1 MRYTF
6 FALLFF
12 IFFRLHAQEINDA
25 EEKKPVSFDA
35 SFFYGSILEHNPDI
49 NHLITGHPTGFILS
63 YNRRTYGFN
72 EWERRYNYPDWGFSM
87 AYQDL
92 HNEYLGENLSFYGH
106 FNFYF
111 LNRNAYFRIGQGVAI
126 AGKPYDP
133 ETNYINNAYGTKL
146 LSSTYIALQYNKQN
160 LYKGFGLNAGFTII
174 HYSNANLRAPNNST
188 NTFAFNVGANYNL
201 DYEEFPDYI
210 PEGERTKYAEPV
222 HFNLA
227 LRGGANESDIV
238 GQGQFPFFVVS
249 AFADKRINHKSTL
262 VAGTDV
268 FFAYFFKEL
277 IKLQAASFP
286 ETGVTGDEDWKRV
299 GLFVGH
305 ELRFNKIAFVSHLG
319 YYVYYPYEFENR
331 LYNRLGLKR
340 YFTEDISAAVTVKAH
355 GAKAEGVEFSLG
367 YRF

>member
-1 MRYTF
+1 MKHI
-6 FALLFF
+6 LLGCLC
-12 IFFRLHAQEINDA
+12 IFTLGLQAQDLDFTG
-25 EEKKPVSFDA
+25 EKKPITLDA
-35 SFFYGSILEHNPDI
+35 SYFYGTILEHNPDI
-49 NHLITGHPTGFILS
+49 NHLITGHPTGMILS
-63 YNRRTYGFN
+63 YNHKTYGFN
-72 EWERRYNYPDWGFSM
+72 EWERRYNYPDYGFSM
-87 AYQDL
+87 IYQDL
-92 HNEYLGENLSFYGH
+92 DNEFLGENLSLYGH

-111 LNRNAYFRIGQGVAI
+111 LNRNAYFRIGQGVAL
-126 AGKPYDP
+126 AGKPYDA
-133 ETNYINNAYGTKL
+133 ETNYQNNAYGTKL

-160 LYKGFGLNAGFTII
+160 IYKGFGVNAGFTVV

-201 DYEEFPDYI
+201 DHEEFPEYI
-210 PEGERTKYAEPV
+210 PEGERTKYTEPV
-222 HFNLA
+222 HYNLV
-227 LRGGANESDIV
+227 LRGGVNESDII
-238 GQGQFPFFVVS
+238 GQGRFPFFVVS

-286 ETGVTGDEDWKRV
+286 ELEVDGDEDWKRV

-319 YYVYYPYEFENR
+319 YYIYYPYEFENR

-340 YFTEDISAAVTVKAH
+340 YFSEDVSASVTVKAH
-355 GAKAEGVEFSLG
+355 GAKAEGVEFSVG